1 MKRGWKMIATAL
13 AIGACGEEVP
23 PPVYQPVTVERRD
36 IVVSASAAGSIEPV
50 TTVEVKSKA
59 SGEIMQVTV
68 ETGDAVRPGQ
78 LLVRVDPR
86 APTNALKQ
94 AEADLDVAQAQLANA
109 RSQLRRSEELF
120 KTQSITEQEIEAA
133 RLQAA
138 NANAQLVRAQRSLED
153 AKIAFEDTEVK
164 APSRGVIIQRS
175 VEPGTVISS
184 AISQVSGG
192 TVLLRMANLDTVQ
205 VRTLVDETD
214 IGKIQPGLPV
224 TITVDAFPNR
234 PFQGRVLKVE
244 PQAQVQQNVTMFPVL
259 IRIANENDLLKP
271 GMNAEVEIHVGSRQ
285 NVLAVPNAALRTQR
299 DVASAAG
306 VLGLDPQQVLQQ
318 VADARRQG
326 TRPDSAARAGGEAPR
341 PADNGNA
348 GKQAGGEKMTTP
360 DGREVTLPPGLK
372 AADVQRVFAKM
383 QGGGFQSL
391 TEQDRAIM
399 QQLRSAGGMGGGR
412 GGQSGRTF
420 AMRGAGAAG
429 VGSSGEGEQMAGGS
443 SPGGAGSSDFLFGG
457 DYIVFVLRGGTP
469 AAVPV
474 RAGLTDLD
482 YSEVLS
488 GLTEQDTVL
497 ILPSAS
503 LIRQQQESQQRNEFM
518 RNNALPGVQR
528 QTQGAL
534 PMGPGPGPR

>member
-1 MKRGWKMIATAL
+1 MKRAWKVIGTAL
-13 AIGACGEEVP
+13 AMGACGEEVP

-109 RSQLRRSEELF
+109 QSQLRRSEELF
-120 KTQSITEQEIEAA
+120 KTQSITEQEFEAA

-138 NANAQLVRAQRSLED
+138 NANAQLVRAQRNLED

-214 IGKIQPGLPV
+214 IGKIQPALPV

-234 PFQGRVLKVE
+234 PFQGIVLKVE
-244 PQAQVQQNVTMFPVL
+244 PQAVVQQNVTMFPVL
-259 IRIANENDLLKP
+259 IRIANENGLLKP

-299 DVASAAG
+299 DVSSAAG
-306 VLGLDPQQVLQQ
+306 VLGLDPQEVLQQ
-318 VADARRQG
+318 VADARRQA
-326 TRPDSAARAGGEAPR
+326 RPDSGARTVAGPGAPPAA
-341 PADNGNA
+341 NGPGSTKA
-348 GKQAGGEKMTTP
+348 EGEKVTTP
-360 DGREVTLPPGLK
+360 DGREITLPPGLK
-372 AADVQRVFAKM
+372 ASQVTAVFAKM
-383 QGGGFQSL
+383 QSGGFQSL
-391 TEQDRAIM
+391 TAEDRAVM
-399 QQLRSAGGMGGGR
+399 QQLRSAGGMGGPGAR
-412 GGQSGRTF
+412 GGSGRTF
-420 AMRGAGAAG
+420 T
-429 VGSSGEGEQMAGGS
+429 GSG
-443 SPGGAGSSDFLFGG
+443 GGAGGDGTLMVSRSDGGGGSGGSDYLLGG
-457 DYIVFVLRGGTP
+457 DYIVFVARGGELRP
-469 AAVPV
+469 VPI
-474 RAGLTDLD
+474 RTGLTDLD

-503 LIRQQQESQQRNEFM
+503 LIRQQQESQRQTEMM
-518 RNNALPGVQR
+518 RSAMPGVQ
-528 QTQGAL
+528 
-534 PMGPGPGPR
+534 PMPGGGRR